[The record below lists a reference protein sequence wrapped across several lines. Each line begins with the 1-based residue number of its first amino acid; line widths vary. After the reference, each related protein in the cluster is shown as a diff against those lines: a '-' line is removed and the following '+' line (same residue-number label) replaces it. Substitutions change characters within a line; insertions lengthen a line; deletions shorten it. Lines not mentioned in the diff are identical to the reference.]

1 MVQQLRLPGEVL
13 RLGFL
18 ENPTQRVWVRF
29 LVGELR
35 CQQYCNKVNKEF
47 KNGSEQ
53 KKKKMTQA
61 SSAWNMRIKIL
72 WKKQE
77 LKLQIQIIKKKK
89 KKKQQ
94 VNKSSH
100 GMTTQKE
107 GIKGKKKIC
116 STFSNSC
123 FRKSSPMINR
133 TL

>member
-77 LKLQIQIIKKKK
+77 LKLQMQIIKKKK
-89 KKKQQ
+89 KASEQKQSWDDNTKGR
-94 VNKSSH
+94 NKR
-100 GMTTQKE
+100 KE
-107 GIKGKKKIC
+107 ENLQHLLKFLLSKIL
-116 STFSNSC
+116 SYD
-123 FRKSSPMINR
+123 K
-133 TL
+133 